1 MKVMKLRCYDRI
13 LPTLWKAM
21 TKRILPPKTVLYF
34 ESTLLDFFKK
44 AGREHLPWRREGISV
59 YEVWVSE
66 IMLQQTQVSRVIGYY
81 EKFLKRFPTVE
92 SLAQTSWEEF
102 LPYYAGLGYYV
113 RGRNMLRTA
122 KMVVETYGG
131 EFPRDINA
139 LQKLPGIGAY
149 TACAIASF
157 AYGADEI
164 AWDTNVRRVI
174 GRFFFGTKH
183 VSDWCVGI
191 NSPKLEG
198 REAGKLGRKNTAG
211 RGNIEV
217 QNMKIVERA
226 VSLPA
231 KMLNAAL
238 MDFGS
243 AICMGRPKCAACPLV
258 AECQYVRERGK
269 RESGIKTKELGGNG
283 NGGRGNWKEARVI
296 LTLHENHEKYFSS
309 VKKSYKPFLVPASH
323 NTRAGIKRWFV
334 ERYGLDVAV
343 RPPNARKMM
352 RDIPTL
358 LVNAQIL
365 SGVHTFSEFSKE
377 VAREG

>member
-1 MKVMKLRCYDRI
+1 MRTEKIRF
-13 LPTLWKAM
+13 
-21 TKRILPPKTVLYF
+21 F
-34 ESTLLDFFKK
+34 ESVLLDFFKK
-44 AGREHLPWRREGISV
+44 AGREHLPWRREGISA

-66 IMLQQTQVSRVIGYY
+66 IMLQQTQVSRVISYY
-81 EKFLKRFPTVE
+81 EKFLMRFPTVE
-92 SLAQTSWEEF
+92 DVARASWEEF

-122 KMVVETYGG
+122 KMIVETYGG
-131 EFPRDINA
+131 EFSCDIDA

-183 VSDWCVGI
+183 VSDWHVGI
-191 NSPKLEG
+191 NNLKLG
-198 REAGKLGRKNTAG
+198 NRETGKLGGKHTAG
-211 RGNIEV
+211 RGSIEAQSMDV
-217 QNMKIVERA
+217 VERA
-226 VSLPA
+226 FSLPA

-243 AICMGRPKCAACPLV
+243 AICTGKPKCAACPLV
-258 AECQYVRERGK
+258 TECRYAREKGK
-269 RESGIKTKELGGNG
+269 KELGMKNTEFGGNG
-283 NGGRGNWKEARVI
+283 NRERGNWKEARVI